1 MATRSG
7 NKGAQGPEIGIL
19 EWFWFN
25 DKAAVEQAVADLK
38 RLGVKQLRFG
48 FSWADF
54 FREDGQAWFDYLVP
68 KLAEVG
74 ELLPSF
80 VYTPP
85 SLGEQPYTASP
96 PRDLKAFADF
106 IDVCISRYGQY
117 FDYVELWNE
126 PNNIRE
132 WDASLDWSWEKFAT
146 MIINAG
152 NWARARGKKTVLG
165 GMSPIDPNW
174 LHTMF
179 RLGVMEHID
188 VVGIHGFPGSYD
200 VTHEPWST
208 QIKRI
213 QSLLDNYGS
222 KARIWITE
230 VGYPTW
236 RNDDYEQIRVFNDL
250 LDLPVERAYWL
261 CLQDLPGE
269 RPSTAGFHRDPRDY
283 HFGIRSEG
291 GEEKLLY
298 RIWESGGIQAIR
310 RAAHWAHPVGRISQK
325 RDELVLVTGGAGF
338 VGSNLV
344 DRLIRDGRPVRVVD
358 NLSRPGV
365 EKNLE
370 WLQERHGNNF
380 EFVPADLRNT
390 FALTPAVEG
399 VSQIFH
405 LAGQVAVTTSLV
417 DPIRDFNINLKG
429 TLNLLEAARKQPKP
443 PGIVFSS
450 TNKVYGGLPDVGL
463 ALSGNRYEPENLDI
477 RRNGIGEDRN
487 LDFHSPYGCS
497 KGGAD
502 QYIIDYARCMG
513 VKAAVMRMSCI
524 YGPRQFGTE
533 DQGWVAH
540 FLIRAIK
547 GEPITIYGDGKQV
560 RDILFVDDLVNA
572 FLLAEQNLDAISAQA
587 FNIGGGCANTIS
599 LLNLIDMIGELNGH
613 VPEIHFADWRPGDQ
627 RYYCS
632 DTRKFQQAT
641 GWHAQVS
648 AREGVRRLYEWLT
661 DSYVVGG
668 ARPVERRLAL

>member
-1 MATRSG
+1 MKIHGKATTG
-7 NKGAQGPEIGIL
+7 GPEIGLL

-25 DKAAVEQAVADLK
+25 DRAAVEQAVADIK
-38 RLGVKQLRFG
+38 ALGVKQLRFG
-48 FSWADF
+48 FSWADYM
-54 FREDGQAWFDYLVP
+54 REDGPEWFDWLVP
-68 KLAEVG
+68 KLAEVA

-106 IDVCISRYGQY
+106 IDVAITRYGQY
-117 FDYVELWNE
+117 FEYVELWNE

-132 WDASLDWSWEKFAT
+132 WDSSLDWSWEKFAT

-152 NWARARGKKTVLG
+152 NWARHRGKKTVLG

-179 RLGVMEHID
+179 RLGVMDHID

-200 VTHEPWST
+200 VTHEPWET

-213 QSLLDNYGS
+213 QQILDHYGS
-222 KARIWITE
+222 QAKIWITE

-236 RNDDYEQIRVFNDL
+236 RNDDFEQIEVFTDL

-261 CLQDLPGE
+261 CLLDLPRE
-269 RPSTAGFHRDPRDY
+269 RPSTAGFHKDPRDY
-283 HFGIRSEG
+283 HFGLKTES
-291 GEEKLLY
+291 GELKLLY
-298 RIWESGGIQAIR
+298 RMWQSGGVEGVR
-310 RAAHWAHPVGRISQK
+310 RSREWAHPVGWLTH
-325 RDELVLVTGGAGF
+325 RDDIALVTGGAGF
-338 VGSNLV
+338 VGANLV
-344 DRLIRDGRPVRVVD
+344 DRLISDGRPVRIVD

-370 WLQERHGNNF
+370 WLRERHPGKF
-380 EFVPADLRNT
+380 EFVPADLRNV
-390 FALTPAVEG
+390 FALEPALDG
-399 VSQIFH
+399 VSQVFH
-405 LAGQVAVTTSLV
+405 LAAQVAVTTSLE
-417 DPIRDFNINLKG
+417 DPQRDFNINLRG
-429 TLNLLEAARKQPKP
+429 TFNLLEAARRQPNP
-443 PGIVFSS
+443 PAIVFSS
-450 TNKVYGGLPDVGL
+450 TNKVYGGLPDVPL
-463 ALSGNRYEPENLDI
+463 ELVGNCYQPTDPLI
-477 RRNGIGEDRN
+477 REHGIGEDRN

-502 QYIIDYARCMG
+502 QYVIDYARCMG
-513 VKAAVMRMSCI
+513 LKTAVMRMSCI

-540 FLIRAIK
+540 FLIRALK

-560 RDILFVDDLVNA
+560 RDILFVEDLVDA
-572 FLLAEQNLDAISAQA
+572 FLRVEQNIDALSAQA
-587 FNIGGGCANTIS
+587 FNVGGGPGNTVS
-599 LLNLIDMIGELNGH
+599 LLQVLNLIEQLTGRA
-613 VPEIHFADWRPGDQ
+613 PEVTFADWRPGDQ

-632 DTRKFQQAT
+632 DTRKLQQAV
-641 GWHAQVS
+641 GWAPQVG
-648 AREGVRRLYEWLT
+648 AAEGIRRLYDWLMH
-661 DSYVVGG
+661 SYVIDR
-668 ARPVERRLAL
+668 RPAERRLAL